1 MLRTE
6 GIEAMTARPATTR
19 HGGALRWLAGVLLLG
34 VLTACGSA
42 ETSGASGASGPE
54 IRDVAATSG
63 AFDNGGLAGPTSSAG
78 ASAAPAAGA
87 WVEEQKLAR
96 TGTISLQVTDIGAAT
111 AKVRA
116 INVAAEGITISENIG
131 SYQPGT
137 GNPERAVDP
146 STYAVLVISVP
157 VAQLERTLDSLQAI
171 GKVLDR
177 RTETQNFTSEYVDVE
192 ARVSS
197 MKKSVE
203 RIQNLIGATKDMD
216 QLIRLEGEL
225 SSRQADLE
233 AIQAQ
238 LAALDRQ
245 TARSTITVSLAT
257 EADLIGVTP
266 TPRSGF
272 VAGLKAGWNAFVA
285 SLVALFTLVGGILP
299 FALVALL
306 VGWPTLRVVRHR
318 RANRARA
325 NGVTVAPTAGP
336 LPWAT
341 AAQSPRASVPPPS
354 GPQGAAPTAGASA
367 EDVATAQP
375 GSGPTTTAEGV
386 AKAQPG
392 SGPTTSADVSAP
404 TPRGQTPPAE

>member
-1 MLRTE
+1 
-6 GIEAMTARPATTR
+6 MTARPATTR

-87 WVEEQKLAR
+87 GVEEQKLAR

-177 RTETQNFTSEYVDVE
+177 RTETQNFTSGMSMSRRGVLDEEVRRANPELDRRDQGHGPADP

-197 MKKSVE
+197 VHARPTS
-203 RIQNLIGATKDMD
+203 R
-216 QLIRLEGEL
+216 R
-225 SSRQADLE
+225 SSP
-233 AIQAQ
+233 
-238 LAALDRQ
+238 
-245 TARSTITVSLAT
+245 ARS
-257 EADLIGVTP
+257 P
-266 TPRSGF
+266 
-272 VAGLKAGWNAFVA
+272 
-285 SLVALFTLVGGILP
+285 
-299 FALVALL
+299 
-306 VGWPTLRVVRHR
+306 
-318 RANRARA
+318 
-325 NGVTVAPTAGP
+325 
-336 LPWAT
+336 
-341 AAQSPRASVPPPS
+341 
-354 GPQGAAPTAGASA
+354 
-367 EDVATAQP
+367 
-375 GSGPTTTAEGV
+375 
-386 AKAQPG
+386 
-392 SGPTTSADVSAP
+392 
-404 TPRGQTPPAE
+404 